1 MPPQR
6 RPRLRHSRDVAP
18 NPVVRPDLPSTPA
31 QNSLDFALN
40 VLPLADVAEEIK
52 TEPSTPIS
60 HTRAYR
66 RRALQRERSAF
77 FVQAVLQYDRDE
89 NDLQPW
95 YW

>member
-6 RPRLRHSRDVAP
+6 RPRPRRSRDVTL
-18 NPVVRPDLPSTPA
+18 NPVVGPDSPSTPA

-40 VLPLADVAEEIK
+40 VLPLADVAEEAK

-66 RRALQRERSAF
+66 RRALWRERNAL
-77 FVQAVLQYDRDE
+77 FVQAVLQYDREE